1 MNRKWKLARV
11 PSRYLWIVV
20 ICAVVLLIYLLTNR
34 HERLPQQDVAKEPI
48 NLNNCMQRLSS
59 LDAKE
64 RAECVRFWNSH
75 GWDYQSEAKKL
86 QDLEA
91 PIR

>member
-1 MNRKWKLARV
+1 MNRKWKLTPV
-11 PSRYLWIVV
+11 PRYLWIVA
-20 ICAVVLLIYLLTNR
+20 ICAVVLFTYLLTSR
-34 HERLPQQDVAKEPI
+34 HERLTQQDIAQEPT
-48 NLNNCMQRLSS
+48 NLNNYMQHLSS

-75 GWDYQSEAKKL
+75 GWDYQAEAKKL
-86 QDLEA
+86 QDLGA

>member
-1 MNRKWKLARV
+1 MNRKWKLIRV
-11 PSRYLWIVV
+11 PRYLWIVAV
-20 ICAVVLLIYLLTNR
+20 CAVVLFVYLLTNR
-34 HERLPQQDVAKEPI
+34 HERLTQQDIAQEPT
-48 NLNNCMQRLSS
+48 NLNNCMQHLSS

-75 GWDYQSEAKKL
+75 GWDYQAEAKKL
-86 QDLEA
+86 QDLGA